1 MTDPHL
7 RATISQKAALFEPEG
22 DVLVLRTNDESWEL
36 PGGRIE
42 RGEVT
47 EDALRREIREET
59 GLDAEVGWPV
69 YTAAW
74 QNHDDDGRYSVVYR
88 CHVESRAVTLSD
100 EHVEAVWCSPS
111 ATDERLNEAQRI
123 GVERA
128 AEIDGR

>member
-7 RATISQKAALFEPEG
+7 RATVSQKAALFGPEG
-22 DVLVLRTNDESWEL
+22 DVLVLRSDDDSWEL

-42 RGEVT
+42 RGEAT

-74 QNHDDDGRYSVVYR
+74 QNRDDDGRYSVVYR
-88 CHVESRAVTLSD
+88 CRVESRAVTLSD
-100 EHVEAVWCSPS
+100 EHVEAAWCSPD
-111 ATDERLNEAQRI
+111 ATDGRLNEAQRT

-128 AEIDGR
+128 ADADDR